1 MFKIIF
7 FLYKHTSVVVLFCFF
22 FPTLWMCIFTNW
34 RFMAKLHQAS
44 LLNMVFLTTFA
55 LFVSASHFGNSCS
68 ISNFVIIKF
77 VMVICNYIWS
87 CYCNCFGTPQT
98 MPIKMTN
105 LINSCHM
112 HSDSSTHQPFTR
124 VSTSLWASL
133 ISWDTK
139 IVKLGQLITLQWPLN
154 VQVKEDSHISNYK
167 SIARNDLGHHRALSR
182 VPCAREQ

>member
-1 MFKIIF
+1 
-7 FLYKHTSVVVLFCFF
+7 
-22 FPTLWMCIFTNW
+22 
-34 RFMAKLHQAS
+34 MAKLHQAS
-44 LLNMVFLTTFA
+44 LLNTVFLTTFA

-139 IVKLGQLITLQWPLN
+139 IVKLGQLGNLQWPIR
-154 VQVKEDSHISNYK
+154 VQVKGRVKWWDKFHCYLILINCHSHPNLQQSPLWSVSSHQHWDK
-167 SIARNDLGHHRALSR
+167 TLPPAKRLQLAEGSHDVSMFLPQSIF
-182 VPCAREQ
+182 